1 MIKVRFNLGRG
12 GYYRH
17 WQVTKFPNVDYFD
30 PSKYSLILS
39 GCRLKNVRNV
49 ADKIFNG
56 QNKDVCSWVI
66 CDEVI
71 ATQEFPEVNLENE
84 IAYNP
89 KINPFWTDSLGN
101 NIDGSRYKKIVSVG
115 KRLYHI

>member
-12 GYYRH
+12 GHYRH
-17 WQVTKFPNVDYFD
+17 WQVTNFPNVDYFD
-30 PSKYSLILS
+30 PHKYSLTLIN
-39 GCRLKNVRNV
+39 CRLKNIRNI
-49 ADKIFNG
+49 ADKIYGG

-71 ATQEFPEVNLENE
+71 VTQDLPEVNSENE

-89 KINPFWTDSLGN
+89 KINPFWVDFLGN
-101 NIDGSRYKKIVSVG
+101 NIDGSSYEKMVSVG
-115 KRLYHI
+115 KRLYRI